1 MNYRKTLSTIVVAQA
16 ATVWSHH
23 PEQECHEVR
32 AIKFFEVLPIDL
44 QCFGRL
50 TFDRKGR
57 SKARTDRWRAERVE
71 IFCYILAKKLENIF
85 QCNWQESEQSHLAWK
100 VEICS
105 F

>member
-1 MNYRKTLSTIVVAQA
+1 MKKHEKLDGKIDELQKTLSTIVVAQA

-32 AIKFFEVLPIDL
+32 AIKFFEVLPID

-71 IFCYILAKKLENIF
+71 IFCHIF
-85 QCNWQESEQSHLAWK
+85 
-100 VEICS
+100 
-105 F
+105 